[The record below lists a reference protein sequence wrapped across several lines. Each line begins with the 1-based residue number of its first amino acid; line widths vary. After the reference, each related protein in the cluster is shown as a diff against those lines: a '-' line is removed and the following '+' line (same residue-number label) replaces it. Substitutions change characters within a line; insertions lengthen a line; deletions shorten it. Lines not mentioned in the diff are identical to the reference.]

1 MGDYEYYRSRNELDR
16 HVSQAGLALALSLA
30 SVPLAFFLNI
40 GVIVGGIAIVIA
52 LLSKGVQDRLLPQA
66 KKAIIYGSIGVAVGY
81 GIFAYDVYKVIND
94 PATRAQLN
102 AVSEQ
107 MNGESFDDMLRE
119 LGIELDN

>member
-1 MGDYEYYRSRNELDR
+1 MGDYEYYSSRNELDR